1 MENQS
6 AMKVTKNI
14 DQTQTA
20 SQAEFV
26 IRGISNA
33 NNKIVDFEAVIEEID
48 KDLSDMQPSS
58 NPIVVE
64 IMCEI
69 KGRSSEEN
77 KHGNLVYMREGFEKH
92 LNAQITQVLRSQN
105 KEAELMGFTI
115 GWKATDENRK
125 GAKLVK
131 DRPSK
136 VLGEKGKKV
145 IRPVAQ
151 KEIKKGQWAR
161 LTNRPKIDVMEEV

>member
-64 IMCEI
+64 IVCEI

-77 KHGNLVYMREGFEKH
+77 KHGNSVYMREGFEKQ
-92 LNAQITQVLRSQN
+92 LNAQIT
-105 KEAELMGFTI
+105 
-115 GWKATDENRK
+115 
-125 GAKLVK
+125 
-131 DRPSK
+131 
-136 VLGEKGKKV
+136 
-145 IRPVAQ
+145 
-151 KEIKKGQWAR
+151 
-161 LTNRPKIDVMEEV
+161 